1 MSDEMERA
9 AVGAGMTKTDGGVS
23 MARTAETNTAAAASM
38 ARANVEARFAIARHS
53 PRDEDTA
60 RIRILREC
68 DRPRFADVAEYS
80 LPRAGKAITGP
91 TIRFA
96 EALAR
101 HFGNIAI
108 ESVVT
113 FENEEQRLVRCTV
126 TDLESNTTYGQD
138 VAIEKTVERKNAK
151 PSDDVLGTR
160 VTSQGHSVYV
170 IRASEADLLA
180 KHNAQVSRAVRTL
193 ILRLVPGDLVDE
205 AIDRAR
211 ATLRKNDAEDPQAAK
226 RKVIDAFAGI
236 GVMPAQLA
244 EALGHS
250 LDAVQPAELHELRG
264 WFAAVRSGETT
275 MSEIIAERKKPEEGA
290 APKPST
296 KAAKIAQAAKATAA
310 RASTPEQ
317 PTPHLHTI
325 AQGAEAMK
333 AAGAVPDGF
342 ESVEQWV
349 AHQRAEAIARG
360 EDPDA

>member
-1 MSDEMERA
+1 MNDERS
-9 AVGAGMTKTDGGVS
+9 VGAGLARTDGVGGGL
-23 MARTAETNTAAAASM
+23 ARSAETNTAAAAAM
-38 ARANVEARFAIARHS
+38 AKANVEARFAIARHA

-60 RIRILREC
+60 RIKILREC
-68 DRPRFADVAEYS
+68 DRPRFAEVAEYE

-101 HFGNIAI
+101 HFGNLHV

-126 TDLESNTTYGQD
+126 TDLESNATYSQD
-138 VAIEKTVERKNAK
+138 IAIEKTVERKNAK

-160 VTSQGHSVYV
+160 VTSQGHSVYI
-170 IRASEADLLA
+170 IRASESDLLA

-211 ATLRKNDAEDPQAAK
+211 ATLRKTDATDPAAAK
-226 RKVIDAFAGI
+226 RKVLDAFAEL
-236 GVMPAQLA
+236 GVMPSQLA

-250 LDAVQPAELHELRG
+250 LDVVQPAELGTLRR
-264 WFAAVRSGETT
+264 WFTAVRSGETT
-275 MSEIIAERKKPEEGA
+275 IAEIIADQRKSAGGE
-290 APKPST
+290 APTST
-296 KAAKIAQAAKATAA
+296 KAERVKKAAKAAA
-310 RASTPEQ
+310 ASEPVNVHVQIDADGVVTHLASDEQ
-317 PTPHLHTI
+317 ERRR
-325 AQGAEAMK
+325 EAL
-333 AAGAVPDGF
+333 
-342 ESVEQWV
+342 E
-349 AHQRAEAIARG
+349 RG